1 MNMSYYG
8 SLFDLVEDIK
18 KDCGG
23 WETYSYKAKGNE
35 LNIEFFLGDD
45 IVCEGIFVL
54 GKDLLEG
61 SYVVDEDIYD
71 FSVKTDEKLHHLF
84 ARLG

>member
-23 WETYSYKAKGNE
+23 YETYSYKAKGNQ
-35 LNIEFFLGDD
+35 LDIEFFKGDD
-45 IVCEGIFVL
+45 IVCKAVFVFEKNL
-54 GKDLLEG
+54 IEG

-71 FSVKTDEKLHHLF
+71 FSVKTDEVLHHLF

>member
-23 WETYSYKAKGNE
+23 WETYSYKAKGNQ
-35 LNIEFFLGDD
+35 LDIEFFLGDD
-45 IVCEGIFVL
+45 IVCKAVFVFEKNL
-54 GKDLLEG
+54 IEG

-71 FSVKTDEKLHHLF
+71 FSVKTDEVLHHLF